1 MRKDR
6 KVLMVGL
13 TCVFAM
19 IGSAAQSDDPNSK
32 SKSPAEIL
40 EEVEAL
46 RADDVAWR
54 EIQWKTCLLE
64 GLKESSAQ
72 HKPMMLWVFIDR
84 PFDDERC

>member
-1 MRKDR
+1 MRKDK
-6 KVLMVGL
+6 KVLTVGL
-13 TCVFAM
+13 LCVLVMA
-19 IGSAAQSDDPNSK
+19 GAVAQLDDPISE

-46 RADDVAWR
+46 REDDVAWR

-72 HKPMMLWVFIDR
+72 HKPVMLWVFIDR